1 MIGKKKSEDQSGKQS
16 INLINEGTR
25 IQGDLVSSGDVR
37 IDGFLK
43 GEINTGSRLA
53 VGLSGQVEG
62 RVHCAYADIAGQIEG
77 DMVVTESLTIRATAK
92 IHGDLTVGKLIVEE
106 GALFTGNCTMVDM
119 QSVANR
125 HEKTLAQAE

>member
-1 MIGKKKSEDQSGKQS
+1 MIGKKKTEAPSNKQG

-25 IQGDLVSSGDVR
+25 IQGDLVSAGDVR

-62 RVHCAYADIAGQIEG
+62 SIHCAFADIAGRVDG
-77 DMVVTESLTIRATAK
+77 DMVVTEVLTIRATAK
-92 IHGDLTVGKLIVEE
+92 ISGDLTVGKLIVEE
-106 GALFTGNCTMVDM
+106 GAVFTGNCTMVDM
-119 QSVANR
+119 QSVAQQ
-125 HEKTLAQAE
+125 HEKTIVQTQ